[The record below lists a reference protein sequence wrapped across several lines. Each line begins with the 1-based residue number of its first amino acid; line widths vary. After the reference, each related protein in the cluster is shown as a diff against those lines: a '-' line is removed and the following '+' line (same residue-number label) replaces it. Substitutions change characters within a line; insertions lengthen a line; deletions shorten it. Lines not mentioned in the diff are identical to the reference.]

1 MSDIQNDLPETVIEC
16 LLEIETV
23 ATSTDGV
30 ADKRKPIVALA
41 HRAERLIGVAPR

>member
-23 ATSTDGV
+23 ATSTDGE
-30 ADKRKPIVALA
+30 ADKSASALSRWRIVPSA
-41 HRAERLIGVAPR
+41 